1 MKGASMKV
9 VNVNSLPTELWYPY
23 SRLGGTYGDQSTEG
37 NRFDLADF
45 TANHSDYRQL
55 DPVTPSL

>member
-1 MKGASMKV
+1 MKGTSMKV
-9 VNVNSLPTELWYPY
+9 VNFISLPTELWYPY
-23 SRLGGTYGDQSTEG
+23 SRLGETYGDQGTEG

-55 DPVTPSL
+55 GPVTPSL

>member
-1 MKGASMKV
+1 MKV

-23 SRLGGTYGDQSTEG
+23 SRLGGTYGDQGTEG

-45 TANHSDYRQL
+45 TANRSDYRQL
-55 DPVTPSL
+55 GPVTPSL